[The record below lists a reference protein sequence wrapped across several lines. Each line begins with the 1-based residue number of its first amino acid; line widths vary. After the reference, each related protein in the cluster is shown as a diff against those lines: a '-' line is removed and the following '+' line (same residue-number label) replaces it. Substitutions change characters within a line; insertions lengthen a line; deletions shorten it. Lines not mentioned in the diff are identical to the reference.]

1 MFCRCFWKDPKGDFR
16 NYDKEAK
23 KIKIGVVNNWGFF
36 NVENSWFR
44 VERQVRILV
53 ILYLFD
59 IYICAK

>member
-1 MFCRCFWKDPKGDFR
+1 
-16 NYDKEAK
+16 
-23 KIKIGVVNNWGFF
+23 VVNNWGFF